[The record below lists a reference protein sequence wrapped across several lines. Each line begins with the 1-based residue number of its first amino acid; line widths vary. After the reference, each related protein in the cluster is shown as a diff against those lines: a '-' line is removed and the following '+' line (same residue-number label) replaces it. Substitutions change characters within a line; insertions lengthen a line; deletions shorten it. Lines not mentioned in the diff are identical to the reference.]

1 MNYISID
8 SVSKSFNE
16 RILFKGLSFGVAQGE
31 KVALVG
37 VNGSGKS
44 TLLKILAGLETPDT
58 GEVVINNEVKLT
70 YLGQQPEFDGDDS
83 VLDAILYSDDPI
95 PQLIKDYEYH
105 LVKAEEGD
113 MKSAEVLSELMMK
126 MDELDAWSYESQVKE
141 ILGKL
146 GIHDLSQKVET
157 LSGGQ
162 KKRVGLAK
170 ALIEKPDLIILDE
183 PTNHLDLDIIEWL
196 ENYLSMSDLALIM
209 VTHDR
214 YFLDKVTSKIIE
226 LDQQTLFHY
235 EGNYTNYL
243 LKKEEREQNQA
254 IEKEK
259 AKNLYKKEL
268 DWMRRQPK
276 ARGTKAKYRVDAF
289 SDVKEKAHK
298 NLSKSSLNLDVTA
311 RRQGKKVLELDAI
324 EKSYQGEQVVRPF
337 EYVFKKGERI
347 GIVGKNG
354 TGKST
359 FLNMLTGNIQPDSG
373 EIVKGE
379 TTVFGYYKQREP
391 DFKPNQKVIEVVQE
405 IAEVVTLSDGSS
417 VSASRFLTQ
426 FKFSPKAQYDFVEKL
441 SGGEKRRL
449 QLLLVLIKNPNFL
462 ILDEPTNDLD
472 LDSLRVL
479 EEFLEEFQGCLI
491 IVSHDR
497 YFLDRLVDHLFI
509 FEKNKPIKDFVGNY
523 TDFRL
528 HQAEAK
534 KEKQPQVANT
544 KPSKTKEKP
553 AQKSKMSYNEKR
565 EYEGLESEIAKLN
578 KEKDVLV
585 TKLNAGDGDHEQLME
600 LGLQI
605 KAIEDKIDEKELR
618 WLELSELDT

>member
-16 RILFKGLSFGVAQGE
+16 RILFKDLSFGVAQGE

-105 LVKAEEGD
+105 LVKAEQGD
-113 MKSAEVLSELMMK
+113 MKSAEILSELMMK

-578 KEKDVLV
+578 REKDVLV

>member
-1 MNYISID
+1 MNYLSVDSI
-8 SVSKSFNE
+8 SKSFNE
-16 RILFKGLSFGVAQGE
+16 RVLFKDLSFGIAQGE

-44 TLLKILAGLETPDT
+44 TLLKILAGLEQPDT
-58 GEVVINNEVKLT
+58 GEVVVNNEVKVT
-70 YLGQQPEFDGDDS
+70 YLGQQPEFDGDDT

-95 PQLIKDYEYH
+95 PRLIRDYEYH
-105 LVKAEEGD
+105 VSRAESD
-113 MKSAEVLSELMMK
+113 PKSVEILSDLIAK
-126 MDELDAWSYESQVKE
+126 MDELDAWNYESQVKE

-146 GIHDLSQKVET
+146 GIHNLEQRVST

-170 ALIEKPDLIILDE
+170 SLIEKPDLVILDE

-196 ENYLSMSDLALIM
+196 EEYLSMSDLALIM

-226 LDQQTLFHY
+226 LDQKSLFHY
-235 EGNYTNYL
+235 EGDYANFL
-243 LKKEEREQNQA
+243 IKKDERETNQA

-259 AKNLYKKEL
+259 ARNLYKKEL
-268 DWMRRQPK
+268 EWMRRQPK

-298 NLSKSSLNLDVTA
+298 NLSKSELELDVTT
-311 RRQGKKVLELDAI
+311 RRQGGKILEFKNI
-324 EKSYQGEQVVRPF
+324 EKSFDGKQVVKPF
-337 EYVFKKGERI
+337 SYLFKKGERI

-359 FLNMLTGNIQPDSG
+359 FLNMITGNIKPDDG
-373 EIVKGE
+373 EIDKGT

-391 DFKPNQKVIEVVQE
+391 SFKAGQKVIDVVQE
-405 IAEVVTLSDGSS
+405 IAEVVTLSDGST

-449 QLLLVLIKNPNFL
+449 QLLTVLIQNPNFL

-479 EEFLEEFQGCLI
+479 EEFLNAFKGCLI

-497 YFLDRLVDHLFI
+497 YFLDRLVDHLFV
-509 FEKNKPIKDFVGNY
+509 FEKDKPIKDFVGNY
-523 TDFRL
+523 TDLRNHL
-528 HQAEAK
+528 AEKPKEVKAVSQN
-534 KEKQPQVANT
+534 KEKAGKVKT
-544 KPSKTKEKP
+544 ESKP
-553 AQKSKMSYNEKR
+553 KMSYKEKR
-565 EYEGLESEIAKLN
+565 EFEGLEKEIESLN
-578 KEKDVLV
+578 QKKD
-585 TKLNAGDGDHEQLME
+585 ELME
-600 LGLQI
+600 LLNSGE
-605 KAIEDKIDEKELR
+605 EDHEKLTQWGEELEQVKEEIDLKELR
-618 WLELSELDT
+618 WLELSELA

>member
-16 RILFKGLSFGVAQGE
+16 RILFKDLSFGVAQGE

-105 LVKAEEGD
+105 LVKAEQGD

-585 TKLNAGDGDHEQLME
+585 MKLNAGDGDHEQLME